1 VKSPPRQ
8 LLQLVGKS
16 QPQAKAKHRSTRP
29 RCRRAAIV
37 APVARDVASF
47 ALGRGVV
54 PLPANDATSA
64 AGWGTSI
71 RIVIE
76 RGRGKLCRHPGT
88 AVASSGGMPMQAHV
102 YCWTLVRLSGV
113 TANVFCVVEP
123 KAGKHFT
130 FPTPDRSAPEL
141 AQVLERIL
149 RSYRDADTVHLVMDN
164 LNIHC
169 RKTLT
174 DFYGEEL
181 GSFLWSRF
189 TAHYTPK
196 HGSWLNQAEI
206 EISLFARQCLGKRRI
221 PNLATVRHQ
230 ASAWNRQVNRRRV
243 KIDWQFTRRK
253 ARLVFGYEP
262 HSFMRS

>member
-1 VKSPPRQ
+1 MEDVLAVYERPYNPAEPVVCLDEKPIV
-8 LLQLVGKS
+8 L
-16 QPQAKAKHRSTRP
+16 RSEVRP
-29 RCRRAAIV
+29 
-37 APVARDVASF
+37 
-47 ALGRGVV
+47 
-54 PLPANDATSA
+54 
-64 AGWGTSI
+64 
-71 RIVIE
+71 
-76 RGRGKLCRHPGT
+76 
-88 AVASSGGMPMQAHV
+88 AVAAAPGRVAQRDSEYGREG
-102 YCWTLVRLSGV
+102 
-113 TANVFCVVEP
+113 TANVFCAVEP
-123 KAGKHFT
+123 KVGKHFT

-169 RKTLT
+169 AKTLT

-221 PNLATVRHQ
+221 PNLATVRRQ

-243 KIDWQFTRRK
+243 KIDWQFSRRK

-262 HSFMRS
+262 HSFTRSEY